1 MVGYIRGVS
10 TLDSRNGLLD
20 EAGTLLLVVDQ
31 PPFLEGAINMGLAT
45 QAEAL
50 FVSSL
55 QPSDEPTLDDVL
67 AAIAVNLRVRGATG
81 CADVLAAEYGAH
93 PDEAAHRMRWALS
106 LVDGCST
113 AIAA

>member
-1 MVGYIRGVS
+1 
-10 TLDSRNGLLD
+10 
-20 EAGTLLLVVDQ
+20 
-31 PPFLEGAINMGLAT
+31 LEDAINMKLAT

-55 QPSDEPTLDDVL
+55 QPSDQPTLDQVV
-67 AAIAVNLRVRGATG
+67 AAIAVNLQERGVTG
-81 CADVLAAEYGAH
+81 CADVLSAEYGAH

-106 LVDGCST
+106 LVNGCPT